1 MDLLKRSGLN
11 EKNCDYYVFN
21 FFCIEFFWMQKRANP
36 REKNSCTENP
46 QAEGCPRSNGNI
58 VSTPAQKWE
67 MDSSKPTEK
76 SREINSGN
84 IISTKPKTWDMNEK

>member
-1 MDLLKRSGLN
+1 MKKIATILFLFCIAL
-11 EKNCDYYVFN
+11 N
-21 FFCIEFFWMQKRANP
+21 FFGCR
-36 REKNSCTENP
+36 REQIPEKKKSCTENP

-67 MDSSKPTEK
+67 IDSSKPTEK
-76 SREINSGN
+76 SRENNSGN